1 MATQFDDF
9 DAQLQ
14 CEDIQGDY
22 IPTEQDLLDMEVAF
36 GFDPD
41 ELDATVNISFI
52 LYPRDAINK
61 FVRGE

>member
-1 MATQFDDF
+1 MQTQFDDF

-36 GFDPD
+36 RLSDS
-41 ELDATVNISFI
+41 EIIEILESMLDNPF
-52 LYPRDAINK
+52 
-61 FVRGE
+61 